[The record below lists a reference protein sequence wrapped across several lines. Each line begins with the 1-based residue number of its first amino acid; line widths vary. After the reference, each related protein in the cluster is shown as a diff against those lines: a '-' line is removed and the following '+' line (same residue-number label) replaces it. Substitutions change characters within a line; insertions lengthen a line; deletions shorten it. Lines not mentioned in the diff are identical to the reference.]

1 MKQKLQASLFFCIGA
16 FFLINS
22 FEYKIIENHT
32 HVGSGF
38 FPLIVSGVLI
48 VLSIIIW
55 RGKT

>member
-22 FEYKIIENHT
+22 FEYKIIENYT
-32 HVGSGF
+32 HIGSGF
-38 FPLIVSGVLI
+38 VPLIVSSFLI
-48 VLSIIIW
+48 MLSIIIW